1 MKKQLFAILSVFFI
15 LMAGFGVGIAA
26 AEDSTGDNSASDS
39 SNDNSASDSSTSD
52 SASDSSGDNSVS
64 DDSADDSNSDSSGDS
79 SVDDSTDDSADDTP
93 EDNSVSDDSAS
104 DASTSDD
111 SVDDSTKDNSVSDDS
126 TEGPA
131 AEPGAITVAID
142 DPIYENSDDDFY
154 YSSDDDYN
162 ISSDDDETYTYSNN
176 MTSEYSDDDTITAG
190 NNSTV
195 HFGDTYESNEDT
207 VINDNSTTNITNIE
221 TTNVTIDK
229 STNVHYNVVND
240 NSVVNN
246 IYFTPTK
253 SSGTAK
259 IVVEDLKDECLKV
272 KPAGNIYQSF
282 NIWIDN
288 KDVANNM
295 ENAAVDF
302 KVEKSWLTSN
312 GLDKSAIV
320 LNMYDNGKWIEV
332 PITITSEDSKYI
344 YFKAEVSRYSTFA
357 ITSKT
362 VVVDTSLEQ
371 SNTKISEEPIDEPTK
386 NVIIKLLELIID
398 LLE

>member
-1 MKKQLFAILSVFFI
+1 
-15 LMAGFGVGIAA
+15 MAGFGVGIAA
-26 AEDSTGDNSASDS
+26 AEDSTGDNSAGDSSSSDS

-52 SASDSSGDNSVS
+52 SASDSSGDSSVS
-64 DDSADDSNSDSSGDS
+64 DNSVDDSNSDSSGDS
-79 SVDDSTDDSADDTP
+79 SVDDSTDDSDDDTP
-93 EDNSVSDDSAS
+93 EDNSVSYDSTNDDSAS
-104 DASTSDD
+104 DDSTSDD
-111 SVDDSTKDNSVSDDS
+111 SDDYYTNDESTDADTYIESDDS
-126 TEGPA
+126 TVFRPGVHDDSTLTDEDRQVYPGSSPDGP
-131 AEPGAITVAID
+131 PYVIINT
-142 DPIYENSDDDFY
+142 
-154 YSSDDDYN
+154 SSDNDYN
-162 ISSDDDETYTYSNN
+162 ISSDDDETYTYTNN
-176 MTSEYSDDDTITAG
+176 TSKYSDDDITIAN

-195 HFGDTYESNEDT
+195 IKDY
-207 VINDNSTTNITNIE
+207 STTKIDE
-221 TTNVTIDK
+221 TTTVTIDK
-229 STNVHYNVVND
+229 SKNVNYKVVND

-259 IVVEDLKDECLKV
+259 IVVEDLKDDKCLKV

-302 KVEKSWLTSN
+302 KVEKSWLTAN

-386 NVIIKLLELIID
+386 NVIVKLLELIID